1 MCLMRI
7 SCSAWTNEKEPA
19 AGRWPFGKGIRDAYL
34 PTSVQELRNHEAA
47 VIELEQR
54 AKRGYGVQ
62 FGRDIV

>member
-1 MCLMRI
+1 LLVGQCVTCRGY
-7 SCSAWTNEKEPA
+7 A
-19 AGRWPFGKGIRDAYL
+19 F
-34 PTSVQELRNHEAA
+34 QAA

>member
-1 MCLMRI
+1 MRLLKAQHLRLNRPKPGH
-7 SCSAWTNEKEPA
+7 C
-19 AGRWPFGKGIRDAYL
+19 RWPFGKGIRDAYL

-54 AKRGYGVQ
+54 AKRNYGVQ